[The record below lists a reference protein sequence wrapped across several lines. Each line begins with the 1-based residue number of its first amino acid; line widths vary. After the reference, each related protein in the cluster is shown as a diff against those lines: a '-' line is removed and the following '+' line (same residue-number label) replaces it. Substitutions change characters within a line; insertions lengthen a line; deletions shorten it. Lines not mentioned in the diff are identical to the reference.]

1 LHSLTLR
8 VALAVMVAHH
18 ACTEAANAV
27 PAPQTVGADQAPKPA
42 VQPGSHTDGA
52 PSSGPDTRAVRCQPS
67 GVGYLKA
74 RLQGAIDA
82 QLDWSNPDH
91 QCTGA
96 PRPDGNGLRL
106 IYRGATPTGT
116 PLLLVFGIGP
126 LQAGSS
132 ARNVPVNLTVVR
144 EGGGDFYATRGA
156 DKCMLDTVQ
165 QVPVLGSQQ
174 RYHLMGRGYCVQPAR
189 SIRDDGAVL
198 LSRFDVEAIVDY
210 AL

>member
-1 LHSLTLR
+1 MATT
-8 VALAVMVAHH
+8 AAHTGTANH
-18 ACTEAANAV
+18 ETQAASA
-27 PAPQTVGADQAPKPA
+27 PASRA
-42 VQPGSHTDGA
+42 DGA
-52 PSSGPDTRAVRCQPS
+52 PAPAATQCLPS

-82 QLDWSNPDH
+82 ELDWSSPDR

-96 PRPDGNGLRL
+96 PRPDGTGLRL
-106 IYRGATPTGT
+106 IYRGATASGT

-126 LQAGSS
+126 LRAGGSG
-132 ARNVPVNLTVVR
+132 RNVPVNLTVVR
-144 EGGGDFYATRGA
+144 EGGGDFYATRGP

-174 RYHLMGRGYCVQPAR
+174 RYHLTGRGYCLQPAR
-189 SIRDDGAVL
+189 SIRDDGAIL

-210 AL
+210 TQ